1 MAYTELNPAGAQCR
15 IADHVAIERGLAE
28 FRAGRP
34 VLVVTD
40 IALMAVPIDGLD
52 TLRLQSFREEWSA
65 APLQLLITAQRAHAL
80 GIEAAGPVALPLH
93 QCERLE
99 GILSLAAGAM
109 VKRRLDSTP
118 VGPAAV
124 AAIELA
130 KLAELLPALLIA
142 EPGQAFANP
151 GVIVEVRASAVAG
164 FREYLAQSL
173 RVVACARV
181 PIRGGIAA
189 RLVVF
194 RDALGGSP
202 AALIIG
208 EPEFEQPVPVRL
220 HSACLTGDVFG
231 SRRCD
236 CGDQLKL
243 ALARLSRTGGVV
255 LYLAQ
260 EGRGLGLANKMRA
273 YELQDLGLDTGD
285 ADMTLG
291 FEADERDYQTA
302 ARMLQL
308 LGCQRVLLLTNNP
321 TKLAGLSRAGIA
333 ICGSV
338 PLQAPI
344 KPENHHYLTTKAM
357 RAGHRLDGLW
367 SKRSGGDR
375 PSKPSSSRLA
385 VSRPRRRAR

>member
-1 MAYTELNPAGAQCR
+1 MP
-15 IADHVAIERGLAE
+15 IADHVAVERGLAE

-34 VLVVTD
+34 VLLLAD
-40 IALMAVPIDGLD
+40 ISLIAMPVDALDAQ
-52 TLRLQSFREEWSA
+52 RLESFREQWGT
-65 APLQLLITAQRAHAL
+65 APLHLLVTARRAHAF
-80 GIEAAGPVALPLH
+80 GIEATGPVSVPLH
-93 QCERLE
+93 QCERLDA
-99 GILSLAAGAM
+99 ILSLAAGPVAS
-109 VKRRLDSTP
+109 RRRSCVP
-118 VGPAAV
+118 AGPAAV

-142 EPGQAFANP
+142 EPGQACANP
-151 GVIVEVRASAVAG
+151 GVFVEVRASAVAG

-173 RVVACARV
+173 RVVACSRV

-194 RDALGGSP
+194 RDALGNSP
-202 AALIIG
+202 AALVIG
-208 EPEFEQPVPVRL
+208 EPDFEQPVPVRL

-243 ALARLSRTGGVV
+243 ALARLSRTSGVV

-273 YELQDLGLDTGD
+273 YELQDVGFDTVD

-291 FEADERDYQTA
+291 FEADERDYRTA

-308 LGCQRVLLLTNNP
+308 LGCHRVLLMTNNP
-321 TKLAGLSRAGIA
+321 TKLAGLSRAGVE

-338 PLQAPI
+338 PLQAPV
-344 KPENHHYLTTKAM
+344 KPENHRYLATKAT

-367 SKRSGGDR
+367 SKKSGGDR
-375 PSKPSSSRLA
+375 APKPAGSRLA
-385 VSRPRRRAR
+385 ANRPRRRAR

>member
-1 MAYTELNPAGAQCR
+1 MAYAELNPARAPCR
-15 IADHVAIERGLAE
+15 IANHVAIERGLAE
-28 FRAGRP
+28 FRAIRP
-34 VLVVTD
+34 VLLVAD
-40 IALMAVPIDGLD
+40 ISLIAMPVDGLD
-52 TLRLQSFREEWSA
+52 AQRLESFREWGM
-65 APLQLLITAQRAHAL
+65 APLHLLLTARRAHAL
-80 GIEAAGPVALPLH
+80 GIEAAGPVSVPLD
-93 QCERLE
+93 QSERLDA
-99 GILSLAAGAM
+99 ILSLAAGAM
-109 VKRRLDSTP
+109 LKRRPDGVP
-118 VGPAAV
+118 AGPAAI

-130 KLAELLPALLIA
+130 KLAELLPALMIVK
-142 EPGQAFANP
+142 PGQSFANP
-151 GVIVEVRASAVAG
+151 GVFVEVRAAAVAG
-164 FREYLAQSL
+164 FRGYLAQSL
-173 RVVACARV
+173 RVVACSRV

-202 AALIIG
+202 AALVIG
-208 EPEFEQPVPVRL
+208 EPDFEQPVPVRL

-243 ALARLSRTGGVV
+243 ALARLSRTSGVV

-273 YELQDLGLDTGD
+273 YELQDVGLDTVD

-291 FEADERDYQTA
+291 FEADERDYRIA

-308 LGCQRVLLLTNNP
+308 LGCQRVLLMTNNP
-321 TKLAGLSRAGIA
+321 TKLAGLSRAGVE

-344 KPENHHYLTTKAM
+344 KPENHRYLTTKAT

-375 PSKPSSSRLA
+375 LSKPTWSRRA
-385 VSRPRRRAR
+385 VSRPKRRAR